1 MLFLAV
7 TMGFFVENQREHYVE
22 HHRAKQFAQALLS
35 DLISDTAT
43 LASNIKTLK
52 EIILSQEKML
62 ALMRQHDSGKVP
74 GATLYYYAS
83 KAEAGT
89 FFTVKT
95 TTLEQLKN
103 SGSLRYFKSFEL
115 VKLINEYDQALT
127 NQFGRGD
134 VDMAYGAEYRQAYKE
149 LFSFIEDDKL
159 NNLLFLHPE
168 ARDSLLKLDIPL
180 LTTDKKQ
187 LSHFM
192 HALDNRRYN
201 LSRRVEKYYSEP
213 LDAAIQLINALKKE
227 YQF

>member
-7 TMGFFVENQREHYVE
+7 TLGFFVENQREHYIE
-22 HHRAKQFAQALLS
+22 HNRAKQFAQALLS

-43 LASNIKTLK
+43 LARNIKTLK

-62 ALMRQHDSGKVP
+62 ALMRQHDSTKVP

-95 TTLEQLKN
+95 TTLQQLKN
-103 SGSLRYFKSFEL
+103 SGSLRYFKSFDL

-149 LFSFIEDDKL
+149 LFSFTEDDKL
-159 NNLLFLHPE
+159 NHLLFLYPE
-168 ARDSLLKLDIPL
+168 SRDSLLMLDIPL

-187 LSHFM
+187 LSNFM

-213 LDAAIQLINALKKE
+213 LDAAIRLINALKKE
-227 YQF
+227 YHF